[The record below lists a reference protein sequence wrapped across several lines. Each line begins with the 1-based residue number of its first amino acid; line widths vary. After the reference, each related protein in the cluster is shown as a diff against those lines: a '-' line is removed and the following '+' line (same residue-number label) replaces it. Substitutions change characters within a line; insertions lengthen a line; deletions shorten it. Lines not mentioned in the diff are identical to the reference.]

1 MTGKKLSQ
9 KQHKQSLLTLEIV
22 FGQVIRDHRKRKG
35 LTQID
40 LEGEDRMERS
50 YISRIERGQVQVC
63 LRGIVHL
70 AERLEMTPAELMDEV
85 MNTYNSESTKI
96 TSR

>member
-1 MTGKKLSQ
+1 MAGRKASS
-9 KQHKQSLLTLEIV
+9 KQHEQRVLTLEMA
-22 FGQVIRDHRKRKG
+22 FGQVIKDHRIRRG

-63 LRGIVHL
+63 LRGIIHL
-70 AERLEMTPAELMDEV
+70 AARLDMTPAELIEEV
-85 MNTYNSESTKI
+85 MNRHKEI
-96 TSR
+96 TR